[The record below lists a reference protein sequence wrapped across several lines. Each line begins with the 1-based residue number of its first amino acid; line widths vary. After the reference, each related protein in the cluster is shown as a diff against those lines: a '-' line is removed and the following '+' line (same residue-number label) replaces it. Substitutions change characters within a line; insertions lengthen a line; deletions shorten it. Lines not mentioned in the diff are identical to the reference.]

1 MCHNGDRSSAS
12 GWWQRDSGDGDRQT
26 DRRRGKERR
35 RDDQKDCSHN
45 DEASDWKDAVSI
57 QFALINPWVVPCF
70 DTGSPQFRTLG
81 HAGFTEGETP
91 AVIPAFPEKCGVS
104 QGACGQCEGPCVG
117 PLCQTQAIPGHNTP
131 QPICVITATFSH
143 SPDNGRAGPHLLTA
157 PRLSQGVGLERRLGP
172 PPHRSAAE
180 TRLGPNRINS
190 NQHRFEN
197 NVFRDTHLLSPR
209 DSAFPLSGLNTTA
222 ASGPGARHA
231 PPLPKGCN
239 DSHTGVLDSLESGYS
254 GVTEQV
260 QSAAC
265 LRV

>member
-1 MCHNGDRSSAS
+1 LCVWGHGCRVGLHRGDPGTNRERDERQQGVCECVCTHACEEVGRSGGVVVKGVSEMEELKR
-12 GWWQRDSGDGDRQT
+12 QKDSGDGDRQT

-57 QFALINPWVVPCF
+57 QFALINSWVVPCF

-81 HAGFTEGETP
+81 HAGFTEGTTP

-131 QPICVITATFSH
+131 QPICVITHF
-143 SPDNGRAGPHLLTA
+143 PDNGRAGPHLLTA

-190 NQHRFEN
+190 NQH
-197 NVFRDTHLLSPR
+197 
-209 DSAFPLSGLNTTA
+209 
-222 ASGPGARHA
+222 
-231 PPLPKGCN
+231 
-239 DSHTGVLDSLESGYS
+239 
-254 GVTEQV
+254 
-260 QSAAC
+260 
-265 LRV
+265 